1 MKITDFLKK
10 FSLINE
16 KFIDDFYSFYN
27 DGKNEYDF
35 TINLDNIAFW
45 LDVKKE
51 HLKRLLESNFVL
63 NQDYIEKK
71 TNYKRKR

>member
-10 FSLINE
+10 YSLINE

-35 TINLDNIAFW
+35 TINLDNIIIASPDMGGSKRAYAYSKF
-45 LDVKKE
+45 LGSGPLKE
-51 HLKRLLESNFVL
+51 CE
-63 NQDYIEKK
+63 Q
-71 TNYKRKR
+71 